1 MLIRLPL
8 ALLAAFLLAR
18 YVPTARAAGAR
29 FARWLES
36 PRWAP
41 LAVALLTAVMLTA
54 AWGSW
59 HAIPVV
65 HDEASYLFQAKLF
78 ASGHWTAPS
87 PPFPQFFEQFHVFV
101 VPRYASK
108 YPPGHALL
116 MVPGIWLGLPGLMP
130 VLIAAAA
137 AALVFSVVR
146 RLTNGSIALLTWL
159 LWITAPYELWVFGS
173 YFSQSTSLLTWMLGW
188 YALLRWREGGERW
201 LLLVAGCVA
210 WLAFTRPLTAV
221 AYALPVGTYVLWRVS
236 RTRQLASLGRAMA
249 LGAAMLLV
257 IPLWSRETIGTERE
271 TPYALYSRMYFPWD
285 APGFGLDST
294 PPQRALPADM
304 QLITLVNRESHLE
317 YVPAALPRVLWKRAA
332 RVAKDVWGAPRTILA
347 LFAIIGLG
355 AMSAEIGFGLATL
368 GVLLLA
374 YLWFN
379 HAANWS
385 IYYAEGHPVLMLITA
400 LGLWRVLQWCVPRE
414 ERAEAT
420 RGDAP
425 ARAPR
430 PMAAAMVLVVAIFM
444 ADVARHMVA
453 NAHEASEMRESYQ
466 LAFQQAIAKI
476 PDPKSIVFVR
486 YAPDHN
492 PHLSLI
498 YNEPDLA
505 EARHWIVYDRG
516 GENARLLQLAP
527 GRVGYL
533 FDEPRH
539 ELRPWVAA
547 RDSVLP
553 MVADPEKTAAR

>member
-8 ALLAAFLLAR
+8 ALAVAFLLAWF
-18 YVPTARAAGAR
+18 VPFVRVAGER

-41 LAVALLTAVMLTA
+41 LVVALLTTIILTI

-59 HAIPVV
+59 RQIPVV
-65 HDEASYLFQAKLF
+65 HDEASYLFQAKLL

-87 PPFPQFFEQFHVFV
+87 PPVPEFFEQFHVFV

-116 MVPGIWLGLPGLMP
+116 MVPGIWLGLPGMMP
-130 VLIAAAA
+130 VLITAAA
-137 AALVFSVVR
+137 AALVFAITR
-146 RLTNGSIALLTWL
+146 RLTNGVVALFTWL
-159 LWITAPYELWVFGS
+159 LWISAPFELWVFGS
-173 YFSQSTSLLTWMLGW
+173 YFSQSTSIFVWMLGW

-221 AYALPVGTYVLWRVS
+221 AYAVPIGIYVLRRVA
-236 RTRQLASLGRAMA
+236 RTKQYAALGRAMA

-257 IPLWSRETIGTERE
+257 IPLWSRETIGTARE

-304 QLITLVNRESHLE
+304 QLITTVNRESHLA
-317 YVPAALPRVLWKRAA
+317 YVPAALPHVLWKRAA

-347 LFAIIGLG
+347 LFAIVGLG
-355 AMSAEIGFGLATL
+355 AVSAEIGFGLATL
-368 GVLLLA
+368 GMLLLA

-379 HAANWS
+379 HSAGWS

-400 LGLWRVLQWCVPRE
+400 LGLWRVLQWCAPGG
-414 ERAEAT
+414 ERSAET
-420 RGDAP
+420 RDVASP
-425 ARAPR
+425 ARTPR
-430 PMAAAMVLVVAIFM
+430 PMVAAMALVFTIFM
-444 ADVARHMVA
+444 VDFTRHIVA
-453 NAHEASEMRESYQ
+453 NAHEASMERESYQ
-466 LAFQQAIAKI
+466 GAFQQAIAQI
-476 PDPKSIVFVR
+476 PDAKSIVFVR
-486 YAPDHN
+486 YAPEHN
-492 PHLSLI
+492 PHLSLL

-505 EARHWIVYDRG
+505 DARHWIVYDRG
-516 GENARLLQLAP
+516 ADNARLVRAAP
-527 GRVGYL
+527 GRAAYI

-539 ELRPWVAA
+539 EIRPWVAA
-547 RDSVLP
+547 RDTV
-553 MVADPEKTAAR
+553 VAMARR